1 MTNFTINFLIHI
13 DRRYLALLTFQ
24 IVSNGKEVN
33 DFRLSS
39 SCIIQTRFHL
49 RNHFIG
55 LFCSVFVS
63 SLLSLRMRPILNNF
77 FLSLTML
84 NNVNINL
91 KLEDIVSIT
100 LFLIMILFPSYF
112 VASHRIFFFYFKL
125 DVFSKYI
132 YKNISAESK
141 SCFVSFNLR

>member
-1 MTNFTINFLIHI
+1 MTNFTTNFLIHI

-24 IVSNGKEVN
+24 IVSNGEEVI

-39 SCIIQTRFHL
+39 SCIIQTRFYL

-77 FLSLTML
+77 FYLWQCWIMLILTL
-84 NNVNINL
+84 NL
-91 KLEDIVSIT
+91 KT
-100 LFLIMILFPSYF
+100 LFPSHF
-112 VASHRIFFFYFKL
+112 SSLWFYFHL
-125 DVFSKYI
+125 ILLLLTESLFCKYI